1 MGNDFVCNSCNRLTH
16 QKMKKE
22 DAKKKKKFHLNRYN
36 YYKKKQADAEREDKR
51 IGFRFGK

>member
-1 MGNDFVCNSCNRLTH
+1 
-16 QKMKKE
+16 MKKE

-51 IGFRFGK
+51 IGFRFGV